1 MTVVVL
7 NTTYEPLH
15 TVSVRHAMTMLW
27 RGVAAVLEEGPEMF
41 GPMPRPKVLILTRY
55 VKTAWK
61 YARRRTGRAT
71 FAHGTKV
78 TVVASDPLAIYTR
91 EGVIKRDHG
100 QCAYCGQPTA
110 TTMDHVL
117 PKSRGGATDWA
128 NAVAACEYD
137 NWRKGDRTPEEAGMP
152 LLWQPFVP
160 TVYDLTWGAPGLA
173 QPQTRTGRP
182 INAA

>member
-1 MTVVVL
+1 
-7 NTTYEPLH
+7 
-15 TVSVRHAMTMLW
+15 
-27 RGVAAVLEEGPEMF
+27 MF